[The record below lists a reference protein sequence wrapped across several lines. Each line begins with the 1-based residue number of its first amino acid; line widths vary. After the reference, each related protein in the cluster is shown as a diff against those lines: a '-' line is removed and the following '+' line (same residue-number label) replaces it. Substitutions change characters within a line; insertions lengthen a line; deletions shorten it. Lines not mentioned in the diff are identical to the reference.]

1 MQRPPLPNPKR
12 QKPPPPPESTAPAK
26 RLPAAAAAAAASGA
40 HLSPAMPGPAAD
52 GRQVPFRNAKEEIR
66 ARIEVSGGGGD
77 PQRLGGRGQRQIVV
91 WRNVVLMSLLHLGA
105 VYSLA
110 LIPKAKLLTLLWG
123 KSRRRPLCPG
133 RRGEATAGGARSRRP
148 PLRCRWC
155 GEPCPHSARFPH
167 APGPFALQWSAL
179 GTGCYLS
186 PGLCNFSLLRCLAK
200 WAHLPT
206 LGWRAGGT
214 RSPVGPPLGAEARR
228 GTCWAPAGRGFRGG
242 RTGGIVVSSVLV
254 PGVLLSAAFQ
264 VLSVLR
270 GPRTLRPS

>member
-12 QKPPPPPESTAPAK
+12 QKPPPPPESSAPAK

-66 ARIEVSGGGGD
+66 ARIEVSEGGGD

-133 RRGEATAGGARSRRP
+133 PRGEATAGRAESPAAAPLPVVRGA
-148 PLRCRWC
+148 L
-155 GEPCPHSARFPH
+155 
-167 APGPFALQWSAL
+167 SAL
-179 GTGCYLS
+179 RSL
-186 PGLCNFSLLRCLAK
+186 PPRARPLCPAV
-200 WAHLPT
+200 
-206 LGWRAGGT
+206 
-214 RSPVGPPLGAEARR
+214 VGPWDG
-228 GTCWAPAGRGFRGG
+228 
-242 RTGGIVVSSVLV
+242 
-254 PGVLLSAAFQ
+254 LLSQ
-264 VLSVLR
+264 SRSLQLLPSPLS
-270 GPRTLRPS
+270 G